1 VVREASVTWSRSGN
15 VAIIALILALACG
28 AGSTAVLASERDGV
42 DSRAAV
48 IAVDGPVMVR
58 HGDAEFV
65 AALEGD
71 VVGAGDIVRTG
82 AGGSAEITYVDGSS
96 VRLEADAE
104 IVVMSLRTSDGGA
117 VQTLGRAWHALT
129 NLVSGSSRYEV
140 RGPSSTA
147 SVRG

>member
-1 VVREASVTWSRSGN
+1 MVAMRRVLVVLLTLA
-15 VAIIALILALACG
+15 ILALACG
-28 AGSTAVLASERDGV
+28 AGLSAVLGSERDGV
-42 DSRAAV
+42 VSRAAV
-48 IAVDGPVMVR
+48 IAVDGPVLLR

-65 AALEGD
+65 AALEGE

-82 AGGSAEITYVDGSS
+82 TGASAEITYSDGSS

-104 IVVMSLRTSDGGA
+104 IVIVGLHPSDGGA
-117 VQTLGRAWHALT
+117 AQTLRRAWQAVTRL
-129 NLVSGSSRYEV
+129 LSEGSRYET

>member
-1 VVREASVTWSRSGN
+1 VTWSRSRN

-28 AGSTAVLASERDGV
+28 AGSGAALASESDRV
-42 DSRAAV
+42 VSRATV
-48 IAVDGPVMVR
+48 IVVDGPVLLR
-58 HGDAEFV
+58 HGEGGFV

-82 AGGSAEITYVDGSS
+82 TGASAEITYFDGSS
-96 VRLEADAE
+96 MRLEADAE
-104 IVVMSLRTSDGGA
+104 IVIVGLRSSDGGA
-117 VQTLGRAWHALT
+117 AQSLGRAWQAVTRLI
-129 NLVSGSSRYEV
+129 SGGSRYET

>member
-1 VVREASVTWSRSGN
+1 
-15 VAIIALILALACG
+15 
-28 AGSTAVLASERDGV
+28 VLGSERDGV
-42 DSRAAV
+42 VSRAAV
-48 IAVDGPVMVR
+48 IAVDGPVLLR
-58 HGDAEFV
+58 HGDAGFV

-82 AGGSAEITYVDGSS
+82 TGASAEIAYSDGSS

-104 IVVMSLRTSDGGA
+104 IGVVSLRSSDSGA
-117 VQTLGRAWHALT
+117 AQTLGRVWHVLT

-140 RGPSSTA
+140 RGPVSTA

>member
-1 VVREASVTWSRSGN
+1 MWSRSRN

-28 AGSTAVLASERDGV
+28 AGSSAVLASERDGGV
-42 DSRAAV
+42 SRAAV
-48 IAVDGPVMVR
+48 IAVDGPVLLR

-82 AGGSAEITYVDGSS
+82 TGAWAEITYVDGSS

-104 IVVMSLRTSDGGA
+104 IAVMSLRASDSTA
-117 VQTLGRAWHALT
+117 AQTIGRAWHALRK
-129 NLVSGSSRYEV
+129 LVIGSPRYEV